1 MSLSDPQEA
10 AKRKQESYRGSS
22 LALSTTLV
30 FGLLVVLAAAVMG
43 FAVGGL
49 VDQFRL
55 MSVNSVFGTRESGM
69 TASFRAV
76 GLPLSILALFL
87 FVTFYATWNHRYSGE
102 RNAFVIAGPMTIVL
116 AGLTFSTWA
125 ATRMWTPPD
134 AIGVAVDP
142 TFGRDEPW
150 GVGEWILYWTLWWL
164 PGLLAVLTLLGIIVR
179 IGAQSAQKKSRGVVE
194 ELLRSGRLVEAE
206 VTEAPLLNPQSPRTM
221 ATLGAKFD
229 DAAGVTRWGGVHSHR
244 AHFTAA
250 RCGQSSAPPL
260 RPPQSRGRVAH
271 LLLAHRWH
279 GCSELQ
285 ARSRAQVAQR

>member
-10 AKRKQESYRGSS
+10 AKRKQESYRRSS

-102 RNAFVIAGPMTIVL
+102 RSTFVIAGPVTIVL

-229 DAAGVTRWGGVHSHR
+229 DAAGVTRWVACTVIVLTSQLPAVGSRRPLLYDPRNPGDVSRIFFSPTGG
-244 AHFTAA
+244 TDAA
-250 RCGQSSAPPL
+250 SFKPVREPK
-260 RPPQSRGRVAH
+260 
-271 LLLAHRWH
+271 
-279 GCSELQ
+279 
-285 ARSRAQVAQR
+285 